1 MFICFSGATIVIFLV
16 YVANIIITSSTSS
29 LVHSLITTFNTQ
41 FELKD
46 LGLLSYFLGLEVQP
60 TPLGIQLHQLIYV

>member
-1 MFICFSGATIVIFLV
+1 MIFLV
-16 YVANIIITSSTSS
+16 YVDDIIITSSTSS